1 MKKYNIFYVFAAVL
15 LVTGCSVG
23 TRMQR
28 GNYQAKINHVPRPKI
43 EARKDTAATPQYNAI
58 EITRPD
64 STKLFLI
71 PNSGNNMPLVTLAEV
86 TVVAKSRSLPER
98 MGKVNLDF
106 IVTIPKELMGNIQSL
121 MVTPYLHKD
130 GKIIP
135 LEDLTIRGGLFS
147 RVQDRN
153 YWQYDR
159 YKEVRKLDQK
169 GAQRVFGRFVS
180 YPYPENVRL
189 DSIADNAHTLSYHY
203 TQEVKTEGTD
213 RGLMKVTLGGKV
225 VALDHSRYEIP
236 ISDTLD
242 YVLSSMTH
250 FVDTTTRYMTQIVQ
264 KYVTVQDRNCLN
276 FKVNKAEIIDTLA
289 DNASQLEK
297 IENLMHEI
305 VNQKEFHVDGITL
318 TASSSPEGSVKHNEA
333 LAKGRACSLRDRLAG
348 RFGGEVS
355 KIMTVKWIGEDWQ
368 ELARL
373 LREAPYSRI
382 LWRDKILALIDGSGD
397 MDAVER
403 EIKKRY
409 PGDYA
414 YMLEHLY
421 PQLRAVTFQYDLRR
435 VGMVQDTVHTTVVN
449 RAYMEGVKALTQ
461 RRYAAALPALEEYR
475 DINTAIAM
483 LSLGYDQ
490 RAWEVLRSLPET
502 APCAYLKAVACAR
515 LGLTAEGLAH
525 YQRACELDGVFKYR
539 GRLDPEIS
547 ELQQQQG
554 SP

>member
-1 MKKYNIFYVFAAVL
+1 
-15 LVTGCSVG
+15 
-23 TRMQR
+23 MQR
-28 GNYQAKINHVPRPKI
+28 GNYQAKINHVSRPKI
-43 EARKDTAATPQYNAI
+43 EVRKDTAAATPQYNAI

-71 PNSGNNMPLVTLAEV
+71 PTENNMPILTLAEV

-130 GKIIP
+130 DKVVP

-147 RVQDRN
+147 RVQERN

-159 YKEVRKLDQK
+159 YKSVHKPNEQE
-169 GAQRVFGRFVS
+169 AQRAFNRFIS
-180 YPYPENVRL
+180 HPYPENVRL

-203 TQEVKTEGTD
+203 TQQVKTEGTGK
-213 RGLMKVTLGGKV
+213 GLMRVTLGGKV
-225 VALDHSRYEIP
+225 VALDHSRYDVP

-242 YVLSSMTH
+242 YTLASMTY
-250 FVDTTTRYMTQIVQ
+250 FVDTATRYMTRVVR
-264 KYVTVQDRNCLN
+264 KYVTVQDRNYLN
-276 FKVNKAEIIDTLA
+276 FAVNKTEIIDTLG
-289 DNASQLEK
+289 DNAAQLEK
-297 IENLMHEI
+297 IESLMHEI

-318 TASSSPEGSVKHNEA
+318 TASASPEGSVKHNEA
-333 LAKGRACSLRDRLAG
+333 LAKGRAYSLRDRLAE

-368 ELARL
+368 ELVRL
-373 LREAPYSRI
+373 FREAPYSRI
-382 LWRDKILALIDGSGD
+382 LWRDKILALIDGGGD

-435 VGMVQDTVHTTVVN
+435 VGMVQDTIHTTVVN
-449 RAYMEGVKALTQ
+449 EAYMEGVELLKE
-461 RRYAAALPALEEYR
+461 RKYAKSLVVLEPYR
-475 DINTAIAM
+475 DINTAIAY
-483 LSLGYDQ
+483 LSQGYDKD
-490 RAWEVLRSLPET
+490 AYEILICITET
-502 APCAYLKAVACAR
+502 AEAAYLKAIACSR
-515 LGLTAEGLAH
+515 LGRVEEGLAH
-525 YQRACELDGVFKYR
+525 YQRACELDVVFKYR

-547 ELQQQQG
+547 ELKQQQG